1 MFFFL
6 KTKIKCAF
14 LYQLID
20 GIFSHH
26 PFKTG
31 NNISHTKGMDW
42 FKAHLGLS
50 FFFYWYP
57 LLISPIPRN
66 SAHMETPVLQ
76 CWKTVLPNDRRN
88 FFRDEDD
95 RLLILILVASFIIIS
110 MIVIIGVVRFFSY
123 CILSLLLSLSS
134 LLGGQLR
141 SSLLW
146 GRSLL
151 FWCRVTGVK
160 VKAVTPK
167 LYNDVAHPWFKLQKW
182 KSWIQER

>member
-1 MFFFL
+1 MPFL
-6 KTKIKCAF
+6 
-14 LYQLID
+14 
-20 GIFSHH
+20 
-26 PFKTG
+26 
-31 NNISHTKGMDW
+31 
-42 FKAHLGLS
+42 
-50 FFFYWYP
+50 FFYWYP

-66 SAHMETPVLQ
+66 SAHMETPVLR

-123 CILSLLLSLSS
+123 CILSFYYHYLNYLHYWV
-134 LLGGQLR
+134 GQLR

>member
-1 MFFFL
+1 MSIDWWKFFSPPLQSWKWYFTYIKENSNGLFEIASWPFL
-6 KTKIKCAF
+6 
-14 LYQLID
+14 
-20 GIFSHH
+20 
-26 PFKTG
+26 
-31 NNISHTKGMDW
+31 
-42 FKAHLGLS
+42 
-50 FFFYWYP
+50 FFYWYP

>member
-1 MFFFL
+1 MPFFVPE
-6 KTKIKCAF
+6 KQNVHF

-20 GIFSHH
+20 GSFSHD
-26 PFKTG
+26 PFKAG
-31 NNISHTKGMDW
+31 NNILHTYRTIAMDCL
-42 FKAHLGLS
+42 KVHLGLS
-50 FFFYWYP
+50 FSSIDILCWSLQFQEIGHIWK
-57 LLISPIPRN
+57 LLCYDVDKQSNLIIG
-66 SAHMETPVLQ
+66 VI
-76 CWKTVLPNDRRN
+76 

-123 CILSLLLSLSS
+123 CILSFSSLSSYISS

-146 GRSLL
+146 GRALL

-167 LYNDVAHPWFKLQKW
+167 LFTNVAHNDWN
-182 KSWIQER
+182 